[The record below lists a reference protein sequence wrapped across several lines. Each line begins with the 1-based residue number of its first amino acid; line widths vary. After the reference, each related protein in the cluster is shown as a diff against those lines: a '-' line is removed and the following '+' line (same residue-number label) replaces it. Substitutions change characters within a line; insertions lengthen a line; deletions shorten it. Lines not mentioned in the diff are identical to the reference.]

1 METHLGVAVVCSAQ
15 TCGLV
20 WTVAGLWD
28 VNENAGI
35 RS

>member
-1 METHLGVAVVCSAQ
+1 METHLGVAAQ
-15 TCGLV
+15 TCRLV

-28 VNENAGI
+28 AKENAGI